1 LGYYPIPTKLT
12 QKNSK
17 DGIQYQIPDNYSI
30 ETEIFGIKIRCE
42 IKYQPNGK
50 VRFIIIWKDENNTE
64 WSIYSDRSA
73 TSVVSE
79 FLKVQYFIN

>member
-1 LGYYPIPTKLT
+1 M
-12 QKNSK
+12 
-17 DGIQYQIPDNYSI
+17 
-30 ETEIFGIKIRCE
+30 KIRCE
-42 IKYQPNGK
+42 TKYQPNGK

-73 TSVVSE
+73 TSVVGE